1 MSNESEQSDWDK
13 LSGQVRHI
21 LQRAA
26 GLANAQ
32 KTKKVTSIDIMKVLV
47 AYHPEWVKQV
57 IKSKSPGEID
67 AKMRSL
73 ILAPGRQV
81 DQEMV
86 IKRAL
91 EIAEHLSSH
100 QVLPIHLA
108 MAAAQYCGFD
118 VEIPQALRPDVAV
131 KLPTLIPTLESYGG
145 DLTAMAAEGKLH
157 PIKGRDQEIN
167 LIAETLCRV
176 YKRNPLLVGPAG
188 VGKTAIVEGLAS
200 RIASGNV
207 PEALSGKRLFELSM
221 GNLVADTPFRGMFEE
236 KMRKVIEEAKDPD
249 IILFIDELHSVIGA
263 GTAERS
269 PLDASTILLPALS
282 RGEVSCIGAT
292 TDSDYHRYIE
302 KNKALERR
310 FQPIRISQLTH
321 EATKEVLKVISP
333 EKFERKHSLIIDDE
347 VYSEVLDLSDRYLRN
362 RYFPDKAIDILDQA
376 VGRAVNQG
384 SKRITVEDVRNVV
397 GSLTG
402 LPIGKLESQLQ
413 VRLEGL
419 SDFLRGRIL
428 GQEHIID
435 FLVDIIWPKALG
447 IDLRPERPNGVF
459 LFVGPTGV
467 GKTESARALAEYL
480 FGSLDK
486 LVRIDMSEYSEAFSV
501 SKFLGAPFGYIGTE
515 KGSPILDSI
524 AENPFSVLLL
534 DEIEKAHPDIHRLF
548 LQVFDSGVLTD
559 VDRKHTFFSDVII
572 IMTSNLPI
580 KQRRG
585 IGFGAD
591 ETEVRDQLV
600 KYFSPE
606 FVNRIDFVGV
616 FNPLSPET
624 VKRILENR
632 ILAILKDKWQKK
644 GIALEFRPD
653 VVARLAEKGFS
664 KKWGARNLER
674 TVDEMVSS
682 PLAKFMTRKK
692 AGKRIKVKVEIKDG
706 SFEFKPGKK

>member
-1 MSNESEQSDWDK
+1 MSDESEQSDWDK

-21 LQRAA
+21 LLRAA
-26 GLANAQ
+26 SLANAQ

-91 EIAEHLSSH
+91 EIAEHLGSH
-100 QVLPIHLA
+100 QVLPVHLA

-131 KLPTLIPTLESYGG
+131 KLPTLIPTLESYGR

-207 PEALSGKRLFELSM
+207 TVALSGKRIFELSM

-236 KMRKVIEEAKDPD
+236 RMRKVIEEARDPN

-282 RGEVSCIGAT
+282 RGEISCIGAT
-292 TDSDYHRYIE
+292 TDNDYHRYIE
-302 KNKALERR
+302 RNKALERR

-321 EATKEVLKVISP
+321 EDTKEVLKVISP
-333 EKFERKHSLIIDDE
+333 EKFERKYNLKIEDE

-376 VGRAVNQG
+376 VGRAVNRG
-384 SKRITVEDVRNVV
+384 CNRITVEDVRDVV
-397 GSLTG
+397 SSLTG
-402 LPIGKLESQLQ
+402 LPIGRLEYQLQ
-413 VRLEGL
+413 RRLEGL
-419 SDFLRGRIL
+419 SGSLRGRIL

-580 KQRRG
+580 KQKQG

-600 KYFSPE
+600 KYFSAE
-606 FVNRIDFVGV
+606 FVNRIDFIGL

-632 ILAILKDKWQKK
+632 ILATLKDKWQKK
-644 GIALEFRPD
+644 GIALEIQPE
-653 VVARLAEKGFS
+653 VVARLAEKGYS

-674 TVDEMVSS
+674 TVDEMISS
-682 PLAKFMTRKK
+682 PLAKFITKKK
-692 AGKRIKVKVEIKDG
+692 AGERIKVRVDIKDG

>member
-1 MSNESEQSDWDK
+1 MSNESDRSDWDK

-21 LQRAA
+21 LLRAA
-26 GLANAQ
+26 GLANTQ

-57 IKSKSPGEID
+57 IKSKSPSEID

-91 EIAEHLSSH
+91 EIAEHLRSH
-100 QVLPIHLA
+100 QVLPLHLT

-118 VEIPQALRPDVAV
+118 VEIPQTLRPGVAV
-131 KLPTLIPTLESYGG
+131 KLPTLIPTLESYGR
-145 DLTAMAAEGKLH
+145 DLTAMAAKGKLH

-207 PEALSGKRLFELSM
+207 SPALRGKRIFELSM

-236 KMRKVIEEAKDPD
+236 KMRKVIEEARDPN

-292 TDSDYHRYIE
+292 TDSEYHRYIE

-321 EATKEVLKVISP
+321 EDTKEVLKVISP
-333 EKFERKHSLIIDDE
+333 EKFERKYDLSIEDE

-376 VGRAVNQG
+376 VGRAVNRG
-384 SKRITVEDVRNVV
+384 SRRITVEDVRDVV

-402 LPIGKLESQLQ
+402 LPIGKLEYQLQ
-413 VRLEGL
+413 TRLAGL

-580 KQRRG
+580 KQQRG

-591 ETEVRDQLV
+591 EMEVRDQLV

-606 FVNRIDFVGV
+606 LVNRIDFVGV

-624 VKRILENR
+624 VKRILEDR
-632 ILAILKDKWQKK
+632 ILAILKEKWRKK
-644 GIALEFRPD
+644 GIALEIQPE
-653 VVARLAEKGFS
+653 VVERLAEKGYS
-664 KKWGARNLER
+664 RKWGARNLER
-674 TVDEMVSS
+674 TVDEMISS
-682 PLAKFMTRKK
+682 PLAKFMTKK
-692 AGKRIKVKVEIKDG
+692 KPGERIKVRVNIRDG
-706 SFEFKPGKK
+706 SFEFKTGKK